1 MITSSLQPFCCC
13 NPQTAS
19 CDQTGKVRITWQV
32 QRADSF
38 ADYSRTVTQ
47 CYPVCTAVCGSAPTS
62 GADCG
67 AEIGG
72 CRATAETIATSEP
85 CDYSGFRRIA
95 KNSQSMAPA
104 SLDFTFK
111 GTAIQSTASAAWVY
125 SADNGLTTTTTCMT
139 FLGAREVDS
148 YDDYV
153 TTCWSLGAAGRCETM
168 VSCSIGNNPSA
179 NCGTA
184 LIAVKYYHR
193 AYYQTAPAPFTIKAQ
208 TTGASS
214 ARYYSVE
221 LVGAVRTFKLWNAAN
236 TNIYSLDISGL
247 NLGQVQ
253 STLDAQATIVCAS
266 LMAGTGAAQIATRA
280 LSANVIEAR
289 AFVPIPTTAQAAI
302 TVGLFAPG
310 ASTTWWQ
317 AESMCPSW
325 STTVGGAVLRLDS
338 DPTRA
343 FSQGY
348 DDAAELM
355 FCMGFETIAELNT
368 EGATPNWYALEVN
381 GTPEPWDYGYLG
393 LGAYLPVKDV
403 WTCSTTTWTSATAAS
418 YTSGT
423 IIPRIVMG
431 FWGTRSVP
439 LGSGTSTG
447 IDSDDFGTTYFNGT
461 SVGYDCDFPT
471 ACTCCFNANPMF
483 DGLNSQCVETYQCN
497 SWITQGSFRLERIV

>member
-1 MITSSLQPFCCC
+1 
-13 NPQTAS
+13 
-19 CDQTGKVRITWQV
+19 
-32 QRADSF
+32 
-38 ADYSRTVTQ
+38 
-47 CYPVCTAVCGSAPTS
+47 
-62 GADCG
+62 
-67 AEIGG
+67 
-72 CRATAETIATSEP
+72 
-85 CDYSGFRRIA
+85 
-95 KNSQSMAPA
+95 MAPA

-125 SADNGLTTTTTCMT
+125 SADNGLTTTITCMT

-184 LIAVKYYHR
+184 LIAVKYYRR

-253 STLDAQATIVCAS
+253 STLDAQATIICAS
-266 LMAGTGAAQIATRA
+266 LMAGTGAAQVATRA
-280 LSANVIEAR
+280 LSANLIEAR
-289 AFVPIPTTAQAAI
+289 AFVPIPTTAQAAT

-310 ASTTWWQ
+310 ALTTWWQ

-368 EGATPNWYALEVN
+368 EGATPNWYYVLT
-381 GTPEPWDYGYLG
+381 TPFAEDWNYGYLG
-393 LGAYLPVKDV
+393 LDAYCPQRVS
-403 WTCSTTTWTSATAAS
+403 WNCQSGTWTAATVAS
-418 YTSGT
+418 YTSGAV
-423 IIPRIVMG
+423 IPKIVMG

-439 LGSGTSTG
+439 LGSGTSTA
-447 IDSDDFGTTYFNGT
+447 IDSDDYGDTYFVSSGSAFT
-461 SVGYDCDFPT
+461 CDFQMCMP
-471 ACTCCFNANPMF
+471 CCPNDNPMF
-483 DGLNSQCVETYQCN
+483 DGIHSGCTQAYECN
-497 SWITQGSFRLERIV
+497 SWTTQGMFRLERIV